1 MVYRHDGSMLQALE
15 RAATKISGQH
25 LVTWYFLLYL
35 SPEPFCQRRAIDV
48 ESLGIGEVG
57 FFPVAQ
63 LGLKM
68 GVKLKA
74 M

>member
-15 RAATKISGQH
+15 RAATKIPGQH
-25 LVTWYFLLYL
+25 LASWYFLLYL
-35 SPEPFCQRRAIDV
+35 STEPFCQRRAIDV
-48 ESLGIGEVG
+48 ESRGIGGVG